1 MHELNAAQKTALSK
15 LMKFCAYQ
23 ERCNTEVRDKL
34 ASLGFYG
41 DEAGEIIIELNRQGF
56 LDEERFAKA
65 FARGKFRIKNWGRI
79 KISLE
84 LKQRQISDYC
94 LNKGLE
100 EIDEEEYL
108 QVLNKLAQQYLDKI
122 KGERSVWTQRKK
134 TSSYLIGKGYEP
146 DLVYALLKELT

>member
-23 ERCNTEVRDKL
+23 ERCNAEVREKL

-65 FARGKFRIKNWGRI
+65 FARGKFRIKHWGRI

-108 QVLNKLAQQYLDKI
+108 QALNKLAHQYLDKI
-122 KGERSVWTQRKK
+122 KSERSVWTRRKK

-146 DLVYALLKELT
+146 DLVYNLLKELT